1 MPGQNNIANNGRRT
15 NGKRKRN
22 YTPKVS
28 TKNVE
33 TNAFAYN
40 TTLPYVYSV
49 LGDYLDSSPHNIKEI
64 REYSKNP
71 QYYNKELRDLAWW
84 AYNTN
89 GSVKAAVNYICSMHN
104 A

>member
-64 REYSKNP
+64 REYSKILNIII
-71 QYYNKELRDLAWW
+71 K
-84 AYNTN
+84 
-89 GSVKAAVNYICSMHN
+89 NYVIWHGGRTTLMEVLKLL
-104 A
+104 